1 MNAPRPLSALLP
13 PINKIEFAAVFT
25 LFSVPAMDILAA
37 IAASRGDFDASYT
50 MSYSGVAGSSA
61 ATLAGAATSGAG
73 VAASEGGIII
83 GVPGV
88 CVSPLMATAGVTAGV
103 WTTDA
108 GPVGAGVPFA

>member
-1 MNAPRPLSALLP
+1 MNAPSPLSALLP
-13 PINKIEFAAVFT
+13 PINKIEFAAAFT

-50 MSYSGVAGSSA
+50 ISYSGAAGSSA

-73 VAASEGGIII
+73 VAASEGGIMI

-88 CVSPLMATAGVTAGV
+88 CVSPLTATAGVAADAG
-103 WTTDA
+103 TREA